1 MDEIISKKELQILT
15 GTGVESN
22 LDGNHAISFTDREAP
37 NCLYFMVPT
46 LIKSCLDKSDIQEL
60 ITKDEDELIKIAKP
74 TPTVNKLRIGFW
86 LEHERAIKAN
96 CKMEMVNVWS
106 GVCSAEYFY
115 EICICKNDIIKN
127 IAWILNPVQ
136 NYATIME
143 EGLSV
148 ANRRLRDILEMP
160 LYEMKSYKD
169 SKGNMKNR
177 RVPNTKV
184 AELIIKAHQILDT
197 RVKGAVVQKVESK
210 SVNMNVNENAPQGAV
225 GINMSAID
233 VEAEI
238 KRIEEENARKNLSGV
253 TDAART
259 IEGSAREIA
268 ETTSSTTTER

>member
-1 MDEIISKKELQILT
+1 MDEKLGKKELQILT

-22 LDGNHAISFTDREAP
+22 LDGNHAISFNDRESP

-46 LIKSCLDKSDIQEL
+46 LIKSCLDKADIQAL
-60 ITKDEDELIKIAKP
+60 IIKDEDELIKIAKP

-86 LEHERAIKAN
+86 LEHERAIKAD

-143 EGLSV
+143 EGLAV

-160 LYEMKSYKD
+160 LYEMKQYKD

-177 RVPNTKV
+177 RIPNTKV

-197 RVKGAVVQKVESK
+197 RVKGAVVQKVEQK
-210 SVNMNVNENAPQGAV
+210 SLNMNVTGNVPSGATDV
-225 GINMSAID
+225 NMSAID

-238 KRIEEENARKNLSGV
+238 KRIEEENTSKNLSGV

-259 IEGSAREIA
+259 IETTARETEEA
-268 ETTSSTTTER
+268 SGPSTT